1 MILLTDL
8 KPFFKDGLLR
18 AMDKTVLLCLVV
30 HRKSIDTVE
39 KFEDVQTS
47 RADKLIEDIF
57 LDEANNLKGVLYI
70 KGNKHTFT
78 FNCHSKGRRGLL
90 LAEYLQQIKEILNK
104 IKEDVFKN
112 AQKNLSSLAVK
123 EDTSFFFWSAFDLE
137 EKATLD
143 DRVNRLRPLLQRLCN
158 EKVHQVL
165 SMGNEENNLK
175 GDVWQGYTVHFI
187 HPKRLLGF
195 EVVVEQEFCDAWPVL
210 TRS

>member
-30 HRKSIDTVE
+30 YRKSIDTVE

-78 FNCHSKGRRGLL
+78 FNCHSKGRRGLS
-90 LAEYLQQIKEILNK
+90 I
-104 IKEDVFKN
+104 
-112 AQKNLSSLAVK
+112 S
-123 EDTSFFFWSAFDLE
+123 
-137 EKATLD
+137 
-143 DRVNRLRPLLQRLCN
+143 
-158 EKVHQVL
+158 
-165 SMGNEENNLK
+165 
-175 GDVWQGYTVHFI
+175 
-187 HPKRLLGF
+187 
-195 EVVVEQEFCDAWPVL
+195 
-210 TRS
+210 